1 MISSVV
7 ANAISDHAHTKGGNA
22 MNHIEQRTM
31 QKVFRRLVPFLMLCY
46 FFNFLDRVNVSFAA
60 LQMNKDLGFSASVFG
75 FGSGILFLAYMLCET
90 PSNVLLTWFG
100 ARKWLA
106 RIMISWGIIASSMV
120 FITGEYSFYTL
131 RVLLGAAEAGFFP
144 GIIYYLTLWFPGVYR
159 ARVTGLFMACIPLSA
174 ALGSPLSTS
183 LLYLDG
189 ILGLRGWQW
198 LFLLEGIPSMLLG
211 VITFF
216 YLTERPRYATGWL
229 AQAERDWLDGRITA
243 EHDRKQAELSLGM
256 WQTLI
261 NPRVLV
267 LSVVAYCLAS
277 ITLGVGFFLPLIVKE
292 FGLTNMQTGLVA
304 IIPPAFGAAAMIW
317 WGRKSDRAMERKYHL
332 FAVMALAA
340 LGIAAAAFVN
350 NPVLKMACL
359 TLSAMGVYASSPV
372 FWTLAPNFLTGPS
385 AAVGIAFINSVAALG
400 AFVAPWLIGL
410 IKDATGSFSYGL
422 LMLAAL
428 VTTGGFLVLSI
439 QHDIMLEHAPEQPL
453 ADLA

>member
-1 MISSVV
+1 
-7 ANAISDHAHTKGGNA
+7 
-22 MNHIEQRTM
+22 MNQVEQRTM
-31 QKVFRRLVPFLMLCY
+31 KKVFRHLIPFLMFCY
-46 FFNFLDRVNVSFAA
+46 FFNFLDRVNVGFAA
-60 LQMNKDLGFSASVFG
+60 LDMNKDLGFSASVFG

-90 PSNVLLTWFG
+90 PSNVLLTRFG

-106 RIMISWGIIASSMV
+106 RIMISWGIIACCMMFV
-120 FITGEYSFYTL
+120 TGKYSFYTI
-131 RVLLGAAEAGFFP
+131 RVFLGAAEAGFFP

-174 ALGSPLSTS
+174 AIGSPLSTS
-183 LLYLDG
+183 LLYLNG
-189 ILGLRGWQW
+189 TLGLRGWQW
-198 LFLLEGIPSMLLG
+198 LFLLEGIPSILLG
-211 VITFF
+211 VATFF
-216 YLTERPRYATGWL
+216 YLTERPRDATRWL
-229 AQAERDWLDGRITA
+229 AEDERDWLDRRIVA

-267 LSVVAYCLAS
+267 LSLIAYCLAS

-332 FAVMALAA
+332 FAAMALAA
-340 LGIAAAAFVN
+340 IGIAAAAFVN
-350 NPVLKMACL
+350 NPALKMACL
-359 TLSAMGVYASSPV
+359 TLSAMGVYACSPV

-428 VTTGGFLVLSI
+428 VMAGGFLLLSI
-439 QHDIMLEHAPEQPL
+439 KHDIVLEHAPEEPL
-453 ADLA
+453 ANLA

>member
-1 MISSVV
+1 MIQ
-7 ANAISDHAHTKGGNA
+7 
-22 MNHIEQRTM
+22 IEQRTM
-31 QKVFRRLVPFLMLCY
+31 QRVFRRLVPFLMLCY
-46 FFNFLDRVNVSFAA
+46 FFNFLDRTNVSFAA

-90 PSNVLLTWFG
+90 PSNVLLVRFG

-106 RIMISWGIIASSMV
+106 RIMISWGIIASCMV
-120 FITGEYSFYTL
+120 FVTGKYSFYTI

-144 GIIYYLTLWFPGVYR
+144 GIIYYMTLWFPGVYR

-174 ALGSPLSTS
+174 AIGSPLSTS

-189 ILGLRGWQW
+189 IFGLRGWQW
-198 LFLLEGIPSMLLG
+198 LFLLEGIPSVLLG
-211 VITFF
+211 VATFF
-216 YLTERPRYATGWL
+216 YLTERPKYATRWL
-229 AQAERDWLDGRITA
+229 VKEERDWLESRITA
-243 EHDRKQAELSLGM
+243 EHERKQAELSLGM

-277 ITLGVGFFLPLIVKE
+277 ITLGVGFFLPLIVKG

-304 IIPPAFGAAAMIW
+304 IIPPAFGAAGMIW
-317 WGRKSDRAMERKYHL
+317 WGRMSDRAMERKYHL
-332 FAVMALAA
+332 FAAMALAA
-340 LGIAAAAFVN
+340 MGIAAAALVGQ
-350 NPVLKMACL
+350 PIVKMACL
-359 TLSAMGVYASSPV
+359 TLSAIGVYASAPV
-372 FWTLAPNFLTGPS
+372 FWTLAPNFLTGAS

-428 VTTGGFLVLSI
+428 VTVGSFLILSI
-439 QHDIMLEHAPEQPL
+439 NHDMVLEHAPEQPL
-453 ADLA
+453 TDLA

>member
-1 MISSVV
+1 
-7 ANAISDHAHTKGGNA
+7 
-22 MNHIEQRTM
+22 
-31 QKVFRRLVPFLMLCY
+31 
-46 FFNFLDRVNVSFAA
+46 
-60 LQMNKDLGFSASVFG
+60 MNKDLGFSASVFG
-75 FGSGILFLAYMLCET
+75 FGSGILFLSYMLCET
-90 PSNVLLTWFG
+90 PSNALLAHVG

-106 RIMISWGIIASSMV
+106 RIMVSWGIIASSMV

-198 LFLLEGIPSMLLG
+198 LFLLEGIPSILLG
-211 VITFF
+211 VTTFF

-229 AQAERDWLDGRITA
+229 AQDERDWLDGRLTA

-261 NPRVLV
+261 NRRVLV

-340 LGIAAAAFVN
+340 IGIAAAAIVN
-350 NPVLKMACL
+350 HPVLKMACL

-428 VTTGGFLVLSI
+428 VTAGGFLVLSI
-439 QHDIMLEHAPEQPL
+439 EHDILLEHAPEQPL

>member
-1 MISSVV
+1 
-7 ANAISDHAHTKGGNA
+7 
-22 MNHIEQRTM
+22 MNQIEQRTM
-31 QKVFRRLVPFLMLCY
+31 KKVFRHLVPFLMFCY

-60 LQMNKDLGFSASVFG
+60 LQMNKDLGFSAAVFG

-90 PSNVLLTWFG
+90 PSNVLLTRFG

-106 RIMISWGIIASSMV
+106 RIMVSWGIIASSMV

-131 RVLLGAAEAGFFP
+131 RMLLGAAEAGFFP

-317 WGRKSDRAMERKYHL
+317 WGHKSDRAMERKYHL
-332 FAVMALAA
+332 FVVMTLAA
-340 LGIAAAAFVN
+340 IGIAAAAFVN
-350 NPVLKMACL
+350 SPVLKMACL

-428 VTTGGFLVLSI
+428 VTAGAFLVLSI
-439 QHDIMLEHAPEQPL
+439 QHDIVLEHAPEQPL

>member
-1 MISSVV
+1 
-7 ANAISDHAHTKGGNA
+7 
-22 MNHIEQRTM
+22 MNQIEQRTM
-31 QKVFRRLVPFLMLCY
+31 KKVFRRLVPFLMFCY

-60 LQMNKDLGFSASVFG
+60 LDMNKDLGFSASVFG

-90 PSNVLLTWFG
+90 PSNVLLTRFG

-106 RIMISWGIIASSMV
+106 RIMVSWGIIASSMV
-120 FITGEYSFYTL
+120 FITGEFSFYTL

-198 LFLLEGIPSMLLG
+198 LFLLEGIPSILLG
-211 VITFF
+211 VTTFF

-229 AQAERDWLDGRITA
+229 AQDERDWLDGRLTA

-261 NPRVLV
+261 NRRVLV

-340 LGIAAAAFVN
+340 IGIAAAAFVN
-350 NPVLKMACL
+350 HPVLKMACL

-428 VTTGGFLVLSI
+428 VTAGGFLVLSI
-439 QHDIMLEHAPEQPL
+439 EHDIVLEHAPEQPL

>member
-1 MISSVV
+1 
-7 ANAISDHAHTKGGNA
+7 
-22 MNHIEQRTM
+22 MNQIEQRTM
-31 QKVFRRLVPFLMLCY
+31 KKVFRRLVLFLMFCY

-60 LQMNKDLGFSASVFG
+60 LDMNTDLGFSASVFG

-90 PSNVLLTWFG
+90 PSNVLLTRFG

-106 RIMISWGIIASSMV
+106 RIMVSWGIIASSMV

-198 LFLLEGIPSMLLG
+198 LFLLEGIPSILLG
-211 VITFF
+211 VTTFF

-229 AQAERDWLDGRITA
+229 AQDERDWLDGRITA

-261 NPRVLV
+261 NSRVLV

-340 LGIAAAAFVN
+340 IGIAAAAFVN
-350 NPVLKMACL
+350 HPVLKMACL

-410 IKDATGSFSYGL
+410 LKDATGSHSYGL

-428 VTTGGFLVLSI
+428 VVAGGLLVLSI
-439 QHDIMLEHAPEQPL
+439 KHDIVLEHAPEQPL
-453 ADLA
+453 PNLA

>member
-1 MISSVV
+1 
-7 ANAISDHAHTKGGNA
+7 
-22 MNHIEQRTM
+22 MNQIEQRTM
-31 QKVFRRLVPFLMLCY
+31 KKVFRRLVPFLMFCY

-60 LQMNKDLGFSASVFG
+60 LDMNKDLGFSASVFG

-90 PSNVLLTWFG
+90 PSNVLLTRFG

-106 RIMISWGIIASSMV
+106 RIMVSWGIIASSMV
-120 FITGEYSFYTL
+120 FITGEFSFYTL

-198 LFLLEGIPSMLLG
+198 LFLLEGIPSILLG
-211 VITFF
+211 VTTFF

-229 AQAERDWLDGRITA
+229 AQDERDWLDGRLTA

-340 LGIAAAAFVN
+340 IGIAAAAFVN
-350 NPVLKMACL
+350 HPVLKMACL

-428 VTTGGFLVLSI
+428 VTAGGFLVLSVE
-439 QHDIMLEHAPEQPL
+439 HDIVLEHTPEQPL

>member
-1 MISSVV
+1 M
-7 ANAISDHAHTKGGNA
+7 SDHDAQTGGNT
-22 MNHIEQRTM
+22 MSQIEQRTM
-31 QKVFRRLVPFLMLCY
+31 KKVFRRLVPFLMFCY

-60 LQMNKDLGFSASVFG
+60 LDMNKDLGFSASVFG

-90 PSNVLLTWFG
+90 PSNVLLTRFG

-106 RIMISWGIIASSMV
+106 RIMVSWGIIASSMV
-120 FITGEYSFYTL
+120 FITGEFSFYTL

-198 LFLLEGIPSMLLG
+198 LFLLEGIPSILLG
-211 VITFF
+211 VTTFF

-229 AQAERDWLDGRITA
+229 AQDERDWLDGRLTA

-340 LGIAAAAFVN
+340 IGIAAAAFVN
-350 NPVLKMACL
+350 HPVLKMACL

-428 VTTGGFLVLSI
+428 VTAGGFLVLSI
-439 QHDIMLEHAPEQPL
+439 EHDIVLEHAPEQPL

>member
-1 MISSVV
+1 
-7 ANAISDHAHTKGGNA
+7 
-22 MNHIEQRTM
+22 
-31 QKVFRRLVPFLMLCY
+31 
-46 FFNFLDRVNVSFAA
+46 
-60 LQMNKDLGFSASVFG
+60 MNKDLGFSASVFG

-90 PSNVLLTWFG
+90 PSNVLLTRFG

-106 RIMISWGIIASSMV
+106 RIMVSWGIIASSMV
-120 FITGEYSFYTL
+120 FITGEFSFYTL

-198 LFLLEGIPSMLLG
+198 LFLLEGIPSILLG
-211 VITFF
+211 VTTFF

-229 AQAERDWLDGRITA
+229 AQDERDWLDGRLTA

-340 LGIAAAAFVN
+340 IGIAAAAFVN
-350 NPVLKMACL
+350 HPVLKMACL

-428 VTTGGFLVLSI
+428 VTAGGFLVLSI
-439 QHDIMLEHAPEQPL
+439 EHDIVLEHAPEQPL

>member
-1 MISSVV
+1 
-7 ANAISDHAHTKGGNA
+7 
-22 MNHIEQRTM
+22 MNQIEQRTM
-31 QKVFRRLVPFLMLCY
+31 KKVFRRLVPFLMFCY

-60 LQMNKDLGFSASVFG
+60 LDMNKDLGFSASVFG

-90 PSNVLLTWFG
+90 PSNVLLTRFG

-106 RIMISWGIIASSMV
+106 RIMVSWGIIASSMV
-120 FITGEYSFYTL
+120 FITGEFSFYTL

-198 LFLLEGIPSMLLG
+198 LFLLEGIPSILLG
-211 VITFF
+211 VTTFF

-229 AQAERDWLDGRITA
+229 AQDERDWLDGRLTA

-261 NPRVLV
+261 NRRVLV

-304 IIPPAFGAAAMIW
+304 IIPPAFGAAAMVW

-340 LGIAAAAFVN
+340 IGIAAAAFVN
-350 NPVLKMACL
+350 HPVLKMACL

-428 VTTGGFLVLSI
+428 VTAGGFLVLSI
-439 QHDIMLEHAPEQPL
+439 EHDIVLEHAPEQPL

>member
-1 MISSVV
+1 
-7 ANAISDHAHTKGGNA
+7 
-22 MNHIEQRTM
+22 
-31 QKVFRRLVPFLMLCY
+31 
-46 FFNFLDRVNVSFAA
+46 
-60 LQMNKDLGFSASVFG
+60 VFG

-90 PSNVLLTWFG
+90 PSNVLLTRFG

-106 RIMISWGIIASSMV
+106 RIMVSWGIIASSMV
-120 FITGEYSFYTL
+120 FITGEFSFYTL

-198 LFLLEGIPSMLLG
+198 LFLLEGIPSILLG
-211 VITFF
+211 VTTFF

-229 AQAERDWLDGRITA
+229 AQDERDWLDGRITA

-332 FAVMALAA
+332 FAVMALATI
-340 LGIAAAAFVN
+340 GIAAAAFVN
-350 NPVLKMACL
+350 HPVLKMACL

-422 LMLAAL
+422 LMLAVL
-428 VTTGGFLVLSI
+428 VAAGGFLVLSI
-439 QHDIMLEHAPEQPL
+439 EHDIVLEHAPEQPL

>member
-1 MISSVV
+1 M
-7 ANAISDHAHTKGGNA
+7 SDHDAQTGGNA
-22 MNHIEQRTM
+22 MSQIEQRTM
-31 QKVFRRLVPFLMLCY
+31 KKVFRRLVPFLMFCY

-60 LQMNKDLGFSASVFG
+60 LDMNKDLGFSASVFG

-90 PSNVLLTWFG
+90 PSNVLLTRFG

-106 RIMISWGIIASSMV
+106 RIMVSWGIIASSMV
-120 FITGEYSFYTL
+120 FITGEFSFYTL

-198 LFLLEGIPSMLLG
+198 LFLLEGIPSILLG
-211 VITFF
+211 VTTFF

-229 AQAERDWLDGRITA
+229 AQDERDWLDGRITA

-261 NPRVLV
+261 NRRVLV

-340 LGIAAAAFVN
+340 IGIAAAAFVN
-350 NPVLKMACL
+350 HPVLKMACL

-428 VTTGGFLVLSI
+428 VTAGGFLVLSI
-439 QHDIMLEHAPEQPL
+439 EHDIVLEHAPEQPL

>member
-1 MISSVV
+1 
-7 ANAISDHAHTKGGNA
+7 
-22 MNHIEQRTM
+22 MNQIEQLTM
-31 QKVFRRLVPFLMLCY
+31 KKVFRRLVPFLMFCY

-60 LQMNKDLGFSASVFG
+60 LDMNKDLGFSASVFG

-90 PSNVLLTWFG
+90 PSNVLLTRFG

-106 RIMISWGIIASSMV
+106 RIMVSWGIIASSMV
-120 FITGEYSFYTL
+120 FITGEFSFYTL

-198 LFLLEGIPSMLLG
+198 LFLLEGIPSILLG
-211 VITFF
+211 VTTFF

-229 AQAERDWLDGRITA
+229 AQDERDWLDGRLTA

-304 IIPPAFGAAAMIW
+304 IIPPAFGAAAMVW

-340 LGIAAAAFVN
+340 IGIAAAAFVN
-350 NPVLKMACL
+350 HPVLKMACL

-428 VTTGGFLVLSI
+428 VTAGGFLVLSI
-439 QHDIMLEHAPEQPL
+439 EHDIVLEHAPEQPL